1 LRIREEAKPLEYY
14 LELNYPVTLYRAEE
28 GGFAAEI
35 EDLQG
40 CLTQGETIEEAIEN
54 IEEAR
59 QLWLKVAY
67 EDGVEIPIPRTDEE
81 YSGRF
86 LVRIPKSLHRR
97 LTEQARYEGVSLN
110 QYVETILT
118 AGTTC
123 VDIKN
128 EIKEILTNI
137 LGKQLVIGGTLGFGY
152 QTGYINVPQWTLARE
167 EELIE
172 EKEVKLLKAEG
183 ETMVAL

>member
-1 LRIREEAKPLEYY
+1 MRIRGEAKPLEYY
-14 LELNYPVTLYRAEE
+14 LELNYPVTLHRAEE

-59 QLWLKVAY
+59 KLWIKVAY
-67 EDGVEIPIPRTDEE
+67 EDGLEIPIPRTDEE

-110 QYVETILT
+110 RHVESMLS
-118 AGTTC
+118 AGVSTQNIIEIISAGLDKISRQIAVHRPLAVSYPISQTH
-123 VDIKN
+123 VRWVIGEAEQESPIRQFR
-128 EIKEILTNI
+128 EIKD
-137 LGKQLVIGGTLGFGY
+137 
-152 QTGYINVPQWTLARE
+152 
-167 EELIE
+167 
-172 EKEVKLLKAEG
+172 KEQ
-183 ETMVAL
+183 VAA

>member
-1 LRIREEAKPLEYY
+1 LGIRREVKPLEYY

-35 EDLQG
+35 EDLPG
-40 CLTQGETIEEAIEN
+40 CLTQGETIEEVTEN

-59 QLWLKVAY
+59 QLWIKAAY

-97 LTEQARYEGVSLN
+97 LAEQARYEGVSLN
-110 QYVETILT
+110 QHVESMLS
-118 AGTTC
+118 AGVSTQNIIGEIKAGLDKISRQIVEQRAPLVAYPTSYADF
-123 VDIKN
+123 VWIMEGTEQEPLVSAFREIKN
-128 EIKEILTNI
+128 KEQVT
-137 LGKQLVIGGTLGFGY
+137 
-152 QTGYINVPQWTLARE
+152 A
-167 EELIE
+167 
-172 EKEVKLLKAEG
+172 A
-183 ETMVAL
+183 

>member
-1 LRIREEAKPLEYY
+1 LRIRGEAKPLEYY

-59 QLWLKVAY
+59 QLWIKVAY

-110 QYVETILT
+110 QHVESMLSAGVSTQNIIEIISAGLDKVSRQIVVHRPLAVSYPISQPYVRWMTEVARQEPPIQ
-118 AGTTC
+118 
-123 VDIKN
+123 KFR
-128 EIKEILTNI
+128 EINYE
-137 LGKQLVIGGTLGFGY
+137 
-152 QTGYINVPQWTLARE
+152 
-167 EELIE
+167 
-172 EKEVKLLKAEG
+172 
-183 ETMVAL
+183 ALEAA